1 MYGTRSHYEVK
12 DRMKKALVIAL
23 AASLILSMGSMGVV
37 AAPANTYSQTAVMAQ
52 TRIASN
58 IPLADATTINGLNQE
73 ILDSIHMDENSKYVR
88 VGYNTNTRKFQIQVN
103 TNSAVAKTNYLQG
116 LKGTGFKTSLST
128 FLSKLTNRT
137 LTDYE
142 INNVARTAT
151 GAVTT
156 DEIQNAFTAQMQARL
171 RQVAGFLAPITGT
184 MNDLSKVGAI
194 PAKVVFADS
203 NGQKVYVDYVIE
215 FVPANWAV

>member
-1 MYGTRSHYEVK
+1 
-12 DRMKKALVIAL
+12 MKKALVIAL
-23 AASLILSMGSMGVV
+23 AASLILSMGSMSAV
-37 AAPANTYSQTAVMAQ
+37 AAPANTYSQTAITAT

-58 IPLADATTINGLNQE
+58 IPLADATTISELNQE
-73 ILDSIHMDENSKYVR
+73 ILASIQMDPYSKFVK

-116 LKGTGFKTSLST
+116 LKGTGFKTSLT
-128 FLSKLTNRT
+128 NFLTRLTNRT

-142 INNVARTAT
+142 INKVARTAT
-151 GAVTT
+151 GTVTT

-203 NGQKVYVDYVIE
+203 NNQKVYVDYVIE

>member
-23 AASLILSMGSMGVV
+23 AASLIVSMGSMSAV

-58 IPLADATTINGLNQE
+58 IPLADATTISELNQE
-73 ILDSIHMDENSKYVR
+73 IGTSINIDPNSKFVKVEYD
-88 VGYNTNTRKFQIQVN
+88 TNARKFQIQVN
-103 TNSAVAKTNYLQG
+103 TNSAVAKTKYLTG
-116 LKGTGFKTSLST
+116 LKGTGFKTSLT
-128 FLSKLTNRT
+128 NFLTKLTNKK

-151 GAVTT
+151 GTVTT

-171 RQVAGFLAPITGT
+171 KDVAGFLAPLTGT

-194 PAKVVFADS
+194 PAKVVFEV